1 MSVQGDQIN
10 IRYMNKYES
19 IGMWNATYVG
29 ILVAVGINVS
39 TIVSLEQAW
48 STYYIVCRTA

>member
-1 MSVQGDQIN
+1 MQIN
-10 IRYMNKYES
+10 IMYMNKYES